1 VITVLVVARTAQAR
15 AGLEALVAEQKT
27 LRVTS
32 TPPGISLAEQVA
44 EAQPDVLLIDVAREP
59 VSGALSELAR
69 LPRAPA
75 TIVLTCDER
84 LVWTDEMLRAG
95 VRGVLPHHVT
105 ATEIAAAIEA
115 VSAGLLVLHPDGA
128 QTLRLRAMPRPAR
141 TERGERLT
149 ARETEVLGMLA
160 EGLGNKIIAAR
171 LGVSGHTVK
180 FHVAS
185 IFEKLGAGT
194 RTEAVTIG
202 LRRGLIMI

>member
-15 AGLEALVAEQKT
+15 AELGALVAERKT

-32 TPPGISLAEQVA
+32 MPPGVSLGEQVA
-44 EAQPDVLLIDVAREP
+44 DAPPDVLLIDVAREP
-59 VSGALSELAR
+59 VSAALSDLAG
-69 LPRAPA
+69 LPRPPA
-75 TIVLTCDER
+75 TIVLTGDER
-84 LVWTDEMLRAG
+84 LVWTPEMLRAG
-95 VRGVLPHHVT
+95 VRAVLPRHVT
-105 ATEIAAAIEA
+105 ATEIAAAIDA
-115 VSAGLLVLHPDGA
+115 VSAGLLVLHPDA
-128 QTLRLRAMPRPAR
+128 AETPRVRAMARPAR
-141 TERGERLT
+141 AERGERLT
-149 ARETEVLGMLA
+149 AREAEVLGMVA

-171 LGVSGHTVK
+171 LGVSTHTVK